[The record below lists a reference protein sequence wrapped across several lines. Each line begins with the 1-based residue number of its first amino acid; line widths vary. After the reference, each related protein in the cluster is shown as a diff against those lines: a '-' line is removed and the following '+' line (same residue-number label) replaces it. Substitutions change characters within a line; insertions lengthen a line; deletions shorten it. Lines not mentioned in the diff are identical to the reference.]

1 MFFTPKEANMT
12 APPHIPLKIIRRKQ
26 LEERIALS
34 RSAIYDRLSV
44 SSPRYD
50 PSFPRPVQ
58 LGLNSVGWVEAEI
71 DAWLLNRMR
80 ASRA

>member
-1 MFFTPKEANMT
+1 MFAMT
-12 APPHIPLKIIRRKQ
+12 ATSPSPPIKILRRKQ

-34 RSAIYDRLSV
+34 RSAIYDRLSA

-71 DAWLLNRMR
+71 DAWLLNRMQLNR
-80 ASRA
+80 V